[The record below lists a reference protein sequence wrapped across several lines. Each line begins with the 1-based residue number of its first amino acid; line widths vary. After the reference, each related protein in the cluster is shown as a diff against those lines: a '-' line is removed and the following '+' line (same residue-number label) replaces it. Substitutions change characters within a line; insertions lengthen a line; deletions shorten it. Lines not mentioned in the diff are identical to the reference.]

1 MTLELAASR
10 TYPAGVARSFDATLA
25 LPLPYLFAHRFAAI
39 PPVTQVRDQESWE
52 QVGCTR
58 TIVLADGGTAH
69 ETLTEVDRPHLFG
82 YRLTDLTGPMS
93 LLASVVDGRFAFEP
107 AGTGVRITW
116 SWTVHPRGRVGTAAM
131 PVFGRMWN
139 GYARI
144 TLARLEDV
152 LVAK

>member
-1 MTLELAASR
+1 MTLRLASSR
-10 TYPAGVARSFDATLA
+10 TYPAGVARSFDTTLA
-25 LPLPYLFAHRFAAI
+25 LPLPYLFAHRYAAI
-39 PPVTQVRDQESWE
+39 PPVQLVRDEESWGD
-52 QVGCTR
+52 VGCTR
-58 TIVLADGGTAH
+58 TIALADGSTAR

-82 YRLTDLTGPMS
+82 YRLTDLTGRMS
-93 LLASVVDGRFAFEP
+93 LLVSSVDGRFAFEP

-131 PVFGRMWN
+131 PLFGRMWN

-152 LVAK
+152 LVAS